1 MNEQMVSMMLS
12 SLTPEMGIRMAR
24 KYGVEFTIEEAKVI
38 IPFLKQHKSELTKEN
53 KDKLL
58 RKGRV
63 LVKDSTYKKIETL
76 VNKLI

>member
-1 MNEQMVSMMLS
+1 MNEQMVSMMIS

-58 RKGRV
+58 RKGRG

>member
-1 MNEQMVSMMLS
+1 MISMMLG

-24 KYGVEFTIEEAKVI
+24 RYGVEFTLEEAKI
-38 IPFLKQHKSELTKEN
+38 ILPFLKQHKLELTKEN

-58 RKGRV
+58 RKGRGM
-63 LVKDSTYKKIETL
+63 VKDSTYKKIETL